1 MSWIIVAWSMNAA
14 ACLTVAAFY
23 CALWCK
29 QRENRVH
36 LVFLYSAVAAAAI
49 FAFELYILNAAA
61 VARHEPLVRWIHVPT
76 VVLALSLSLVAFV
89 RLYLHAE
96 RAWLAWFHLRRDMI
110 ARSMGNSEESQTISG
125 EILGFQEAPPTGM
138 SKPGGAA
145 ARVRRTGLWSHFLS
159 YEWSSAL
166 LYLFLDV
173 VSWLVIYRVAGWF
186 RYDAFYATP
195 FQFFIVNLI
204 QLGVIVTALYFV
216 GGYDRAV
223 EKLTLSYA
231 AEHILAVTA
240 AALVSATLIYSAATF
255 DQTMKPS
262 RGVLLLSFAIF
273 LPVSLAYRRWIR
285 QYVVASSASR
295 SFLVIGGGA
304 TAARFYE
311 AYKNSPNGQPLEF
324 VSVNEQ
330 RVGQP
335 IADEGSPIVQGN
347 LAAKLT
353 NPGKRYSG
361 IILAEKAGSLS
372 VELLERLVHAQF
384 QETRVYTLESFY
396 ETQWRYLPLGIID
409 PFWPLQSGFQLA
421 RTSPYH
427 YLKRLFDVV
436 ASATAL
442 IICAP
447 LFAIVPLLICLED
460 GRPVFFRQERVG
472 RDGRR
477 FVLFKFRTMRR
488 RPDEADEDIYTRKG
502 DLRVTSVG
510 RWLRKLR
517 LDELPQLWNALK
529 GDISLIGPRPE
540 WSKCAERY
548 EQTIPFYHFRHLVKP
563 GITGWAQVN
572 YPYGESDGDAVE
584 KLKYDLYYIRHY
596 SLKLDAMIVLKTLYT
611 MLFGKGR

>member
-1 MSWIIVAWSMNAA
+1 MA
-14 ACLTVAAFY
+14 
-23 CALWCK
+23 
-29 QRENRVH
+29 
-36 LVFLYSAVAAAAI
+36 
-49 FAFELYILNAAA
+49 
-61 VARHEPLVRWIHVPT
+61 
-76 VVLALSLSLVAFV
+76 
-89 RLYLHAE
+89 
-96 RAWLAWFHLRRDMI
+96 
-110 ARSMGNSEESQTISG
+110 NSEEPQTMSQ
-125 EILGFQEAPPTGM
+125 EILRFQEEYSTEGIER
-138 SKPGGAA
+138 GGTA
-145 ARVRRTGLWSHFLS
+145 ARAERSGLWLHFLS
-159 YEWSSAL
+159 HEWSSAV

-173 VSWLVIYRVAGWF
+173 VSWLAIYRVAGWF

-223 EKLTLSYA
+223 EKLTLGYA
-231 AEHILAVTA
+231 AEHILAVIA
-240 AALVSATLIYSAATF
+240 AAVVSAMLIYSAATF

-273 LPVSLAYRRWIR
+273 LPVSLGYRRWIR

-304 TAARFYE
+304 TGARFYE
-311 AYKNSPNGQPLEF
+311 AYKNSPNGQQLEF
-324 VSVNEQ
+324 VSADEQ
-330 RVGQP
+330 RIGQP
-335 IADEGSPIVQGN
+335 VAGAGSPIVQGN
-347 LAAKLT
+347 LAAKL
-353 NPGKRYSG
+353 NNLGNRYSG
-361 IILAEKAGSLS
+361 IILAERASSLS
-372 VELLERLVHAQF
+372 TQLLERLVHAQF
-384 QETRVYTLESFY
+384 QETRVYTLESCY

-409 PFWPLQSGFQLA
+409 PFWPLQTGFQLA

-427 YLKRLFDVV
+427 YLKRLFDII

-442 IICAP
+442 VVCAP
-447 LFAIVPLLICLED
+447 LFVLVSLLIWAED
-460 GRPVFFRQERVG
+460 GSPVFFRQERVG

-477 FVLFKFRTMRR
+477 FILFKFRTMRQR
-488 RPDEADEDIYTRKG
+488 ADQAEEDIYTREG
-502 DLRVTSVG
+502 DRRVTSVG

-572 YPYGESDGDAVE
+572 YPYGESDEDAVE

>member
-1 MSWIIVAWSMNAA
+1 MA
-14 ACLTVAAFY
+14 
-23 CALWCK
+23 
-29 QRENRVH
+29 
-36 LVFLYSAVAAAAI
+36 
-49 FAFELYILNAAA
+49 
-61 VARHEPLVRWIHVPT
+61 
-76 VVLALSLSLVAFV
+76 
-89 RLYLHAE
+89 
-96 RAWLAWFHLRRDMI
+96 
-110 ARSMGNSEESQTISG
+110 NSEESQMISQR
-125 EILGFQEAPPTGM
+125 LLQFQER
-138 SKPGGAA
+138 SKGFGKPASTARRRGGAS
-145 ARVRRTGLWSHFLS
+145 LWSHFLGQ
-159 YEWSSAL
+159 EWSSAL

-173 VSWLVIYRVAGWF
+173 VSWLAIYRVAGWF
-186 RYDAFYATP
+186 RFDAFYATP
-195 FQFFIVNLI
+195 FQFFIVNII
-204 QLGVIVTALYFV
+204 QLGVIVAALYFV
-216 GGYDRAV
+216 GGYDRNI
-223 EKLTLSYA
+223 EKLTLGYA
-231 AEHILAVTA
+231 AEHILAIIA
-240 AALVSATLIYSAATF
+240 AAVVSAMLIYSAATF

-273 LPVSLAYRRWIR
+273 LPVSLAYRRLIR
-285 QYVVASSASR
+285 QYVVASSAGR
-295 SFLVIGGGA
+295 SFLVIGGGT

-311 AYKNSPNGQPLEF
+311 AYKNSSNGQKLEF
-324 VSVNEQ
+324 VDVTED

-335 IADEGSPIVQGN
+335 IAGQGTPIVQGN
-347 LAAKLT
+347 LAAKLD
-353 NPGKRYSG
+353 NLGKRYSG
-361 IILAEKAGSLS
+361 IILAAKASSLGT
-372 VELLERLVHAQF
+372 ELLERLVHAQF

-436 ASATAL
+436 ASSVAL

-447 LFAIVPLLICLED
+447 LFVLVPLLIRMLD
-460 GRPVFFRQERVG
+460 GSPVFFRQERVG

-477 FVLFKFRTMRR
+477 FILFKFRTMRHSE
-488 RPDEADEDIYTRKG
+488 DADEDIYTRK
-502 DLRVTSVG
+502 DDRRVTTAG

-572 YPYGESDGDAVE
+572 YPYGESDEDAVE